1 MSYNR
6 DDVVTP
12 EQVRAAL
19 DIGETP
25 WKDKRHIFPWSYALG
40 PKSARIR
47 WGLVLDTLER
57 ATSDDLAKKRRR
69 SA

>member
-1 MSYNR
+1 MSYSR

-19 DIGETP
+19 NIGETK
-25 WKDKRHIFPWSYALG
+25 WKSERHRFPWSYLMG
-40 PKSARIR
+40 KKSARIR

-57 ATSDDLAKKRRR
+57 ATADDLAKKRRR
-69 SA
+69 TA